1 MSLFSDIEKTIE
13 RGFRRWTD
21 RMFGATQSDELL
33 LVYRAILENVER
45 KVQTVARGRRVFPY
59 TRMTVTLAS
68 PDADRRAVYQTAFG
82 ERLETE
88 VRAALESARC
98 EVPRDFSVQVKV
110 SEESVPA
117 FQIEYG
123 LDTSKPT
130 APPATPGRLVLVRGK
145 AEHAEYLLDKTCTN
159 IGRLAE
165 LTDSE
170 HRVIRRND
178 IVFEEGGDEANAT
191 VSRKHAHI
199 RLAAGDYRI
208 SDDDSEFG
216 TRVFRDGRPIE
227 IPPGN
232 RRGEKLRPGD
242 EIYVGRACLRF
253 ER

>member
-1 MSLFSDIEKTIE
+1 MSLFSVIE
-13 RGFRRWTD
+13 RRIERSFRRWTD
-21 RMFGATQSDELL
+21 RLFGAAPVDELL
-33 LVYRAILENVER
+33 LVYRAILEDVEG

-68 PDADRRAVYQTAFG
+68 LDADRRAVYQTTFG
-82 ERLETE
+82 ERLPAD
-88 VRAALESARC
+88 VRAALERVGC
-98 EVPRDFSVQVKV
+98 EIPRGFSVEVNV
-110 SEESVPA
+110 SEESGEA
-117 FQIEYG
+117 FKIEYG

-130 APPATPGRLVLVRGK
+130 SDLAARGRLVLVKGRAEQTEYVLEK
-145 AEHAEYLLDKTCTN
+145 ACTN

-170 HRVIRRND
+170 HHVIRRND
-178 IVFEEGGDEANAT
+178 VVFVDGGDDANAT

-199 RLAAGDYRI
+199 HLAAGEFRI
-208 SDDDSEFG
+208 CDDDSEFG
-216 TRVFRDGRPIE
+216 TRVFRDGRSIE

-242 EIYVGRACLRF
+242 EIYIGRACMRF